1 MFVDAQEHP
10 VEADRDRIDSILAR
24 LEVLR
29 AGVHELDQLHSS
41 VRAELMRAELER
53 LKEEAAEPLGAE

>member
-1 MFVDAQEHP
+1 MEDH
-10 VEADRDRIDSILAR
+10 DRIDSILAR

-41 VRAELMRAELER
+41 VRAELDR
-53 LKEEAAEPLGAE
+53 LSQESAQPVGG

>member
-1 MFVDAQEHP
+1 ME
-10 VEADRDRIDSILAR
+10 DRDRIDSILAR

-41 VRAELMRAELER
+41 VRAELDR
-53 LKEEAAEPLGAE
+53 LNQEAAEPIGAE